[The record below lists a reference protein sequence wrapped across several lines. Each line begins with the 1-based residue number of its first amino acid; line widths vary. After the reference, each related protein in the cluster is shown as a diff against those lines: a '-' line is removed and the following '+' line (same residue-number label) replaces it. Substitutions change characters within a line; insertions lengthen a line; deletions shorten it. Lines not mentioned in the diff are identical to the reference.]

1 MKNYIKM
8 TAFLLMAIMTF
19 FFTACSHTSNK
30 SSPKKIEDNIRRK
43 VSATRSLQAIINKS
57 NIKTFN
63 NLLRKQVDKVKFTD
77 GTVREK
83 VTANGVPCEWIIPA
97 ENESETVLLYFHGG
111 GFVFGLTPE
120 HIQMTANLAKKMKIK
135 VLLVDYRL
143 APQYPFP
150 YALEDCVNVYNWL
163 LTQNIS
169 PNKIVFAG
177 DSAGGNLTITTLLK
191 LRELNI
197 PLPAAVAALSPAV
210 SFAPNN
216 YDKEVYNDPL
226 LHPKAIKF
234 FNESYLNNQDPKNP
248 LISPL
253 FADLRGLPPIL
264 MHIGEDEMLRENAV
278 SLFNSAKEAGANVT
292 YKVFSGMWHI
302 WQLYLELPQSEQ
314 SLNEIADFLTS
325 YLARNE

>member
-1 MKNYIKM
+1 MKNYKKM
-8 TAFLLMAIMTF
+8 TAFLLALIMIF
-19 FFTACSHTSNK
+19 VFSACSHTSNK
-30 SSPKKIEDNIRRK
+30 TSSNKIEDSARRK
-43 VSATRSLQAIINKS
+43 VAAIRSIQAIINKS
-57 NIKTFN
+57 NIKTLN
-63 NLLRKQVDKVKFTD
+63 NLLKKQVDKVKFTD
-77 GTVREK
+77 GTIREK
-83 VTANGVPCEWIIPA
+83 IIANGVPCEWIIPK
-97 ENESETVLLYFHGG
+97 ENISKNVLLYIHGG
-111 GFVFGLTPE
+111 GFVVDLTPQ
-120 HIQMTANLAKKMKIK
+120 HIYMTANLAKKMKTK

-150 YALEDCVNVYNWL
+150 YALEDCINVYNWL

-169 PNKIVFAG
+169 PNNIVIAG

-197 PLPAAVAALSPAV
+197 PLPAAASALSPAV
-210 SFAPNN
+210 SFAPNH
-216 YDKEVYNDPL
+216 YDKEIYNDPL

-278 SLFNSAKEAGANVT
+278 LLFSSAKEAGANVT
-292 YKVFSGMWHI
+292 YKVFPGMWHI
-302 WQLYLELPQSEQ
+302 WQIYPELPQSEQ
-314 SLNEIADFLTS
+314 SLTEIADFLML
-325 YLARNE
+325 YLEQE